1 MPPSGKGINMSLK
14 VIVGIILAVLGLGS
28 GVWSWFLAGLS
39 GPLPAVG
46 LIMFLIGLYLIIS
59 GLRKPKTTTTDIVTA
74 GLGLLVGYA
83 AGKVVYDQIQK
94 FFESKEKERQL
105 TYEQI
110 LALERKVDEL
120 YLQGKMPPERYN
132 RSKQLIAQL
141 KQKYSA
147 S

>member
-1 MPPSGKGINMSLK
+1 MRGNEMGLTGIL
-14 VIVGIILAVLGLGS
+14 GIILAVLGLGS
-28 GVWSWFLAGLS
+28 GVWSWFLTGLAG
-39 GPLPAVG
+39 PFPAIG

-59 GLRKPKTTTTDIVTA
+59 DLRKPKTTPTDIVTA
-74 GLGLLVGYA
+74 GAGLLVSYA
-83 AGKVVYDQIQK
+83 AGKIVYDQIQK
-94 FFESKEKERQL
+94 FFEEKEKEKRL

-141 KQKYSA
+141 KQRYS